1 MIGIVIFIFTDF
13 VYDISFMHWVVL
25 GRRGLGFT
33 SDFILHY
40 LKILF
45 PFFFFSLSSL
55 IQSPHLLLSYVYT
68 YFSPHYPSS
77 CTYKVVPSSVVTLGV
92 KAKMKGENL

>member
-45 PFFFFSLSSL
+45 PFFFFFFF
-55 IQSPHLLLSYVYT
+55 
-68 YFSPHYPSS
+68 FSHTIAPP
-77 CTYKVVPSSVVTLGV
+77 T
-92 KAKMKGENL
+92 A